1 MTLLN
6 GYLLTSTLAPQL
18 FVSKGTLDI
27 CLLVNER
34 EVTRLY
40 LATKVLPSGRVTL
53 LGVSLVIIILSLLA
67 IFSASYQY
75 CFLNS
80 MIFLK
85 DQQGPSLT
93 IMIFVFLVRFLPFR
107 NIFSITSQASEANV
121 AAIVKNPPF

>member
-67 IFSASYQY
+67 IFSASYEY

-93 IMIFVFLVRFLPFR
+93 IIILSFFSAFFTFPKYFFNNLP
-107 NIFSITSQASEANV
+107 S
-121 AAIVKNPPF
+121 K